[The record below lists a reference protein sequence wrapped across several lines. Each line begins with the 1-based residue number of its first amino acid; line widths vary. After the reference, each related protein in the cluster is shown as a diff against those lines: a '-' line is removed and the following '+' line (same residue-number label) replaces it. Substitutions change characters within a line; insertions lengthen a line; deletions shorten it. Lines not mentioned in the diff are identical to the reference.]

1 MMYCLKAWKKNMQG
15 CLEYIGVFAIP
26 LSIISATWRPG
37 VVSFCSAHLA
47 VYNLHCEKWE
57 QWILQ
62 VIYDVSSWIET
73 ESVLFFYFIF
83 LPVKFNS
90 RLPCHFWNYIKLC
103 SPLFFCPPLYKHLS
117 QQGKVDW
124 QQNALICSIDRELK
138 QWEFQDFYN
147 FIILVKIWR

>member
-1 MMYCLKAWKKNMQG
+1 MMYRLKAWKNARVFG
-15 CLEYIGVFAIP
+15 IYIGVFAIP

-47 VYNLHCEKWE
+47 VYNLYCEKWG

-73 ESVLFFYFIF
+73 ECAFFFFF
-83 LPVKFNS
+83 LAVKFNS

-103 SPLFFCPPLYKHLS
+103 SVWFSPLFFCLPLYKNLS
-117 QQGKVDW
+117 QQGQVDW

-138 QWEFQDFYN
+138 
-147 FIILVKIWR
+147 